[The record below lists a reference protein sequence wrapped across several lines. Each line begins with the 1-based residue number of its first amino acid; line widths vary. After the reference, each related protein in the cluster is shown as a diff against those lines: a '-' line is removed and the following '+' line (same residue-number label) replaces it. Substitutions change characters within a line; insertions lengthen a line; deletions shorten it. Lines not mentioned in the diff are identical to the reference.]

1 MQIKS
6 KALFLDRDGVINV
19 DYGYVC
25 HIDNF
30 EFVSGIFE
38 LVSKAKEAEYL
49 VIVITNQSGIG
60 RGLYSEAKFH
70 SLSSWMCKA
79 FESTGSC
86 IDHVYF
92 SPYHPTQGRGKY
104 LQDHFSR
111 KPNPGMILTAA
122 KDFNIDLEASIL
134 IGDKL
139 SDVNAGL
146 NAGIGKNI
154 LLSVG
159 DSGIDSN
166 AKFETIKSLSEAI
179 KFINF

>member
-1 MQIKS
+1 
-6 KALFLDRDGVINV
+6 
-19 DYGYVC
+19 
-25 HIDNF
+25 
-30 EFVSGIFE
+30 
-38 LVSKAKEAEYL
+38 
-49 VIVITNQSGIG
+49 
-60 RGLYSEAKFH
+60 
-70 SLSSWMCKA
+70 
-79 FESTGSC
+79 
-86 IDHVYF
+86 
-92 SPYHPTQGRGKY
+92 
-104 LQDHFSR
+104 
-111 KPNPGMILTAA
+111 MILTAA